1 MKESWKVF
9 VIQKVWVRFDLPPLC
24 IGAASDLPQ
33 LVPTRCGNCG
43 KRSNSPFSLTLL
55 VTL

>member
-24 IGAASDLPQ
+24 TGAASDLPQ
-33 LVPTRCGNCG
+33 LVPTRCGAVWG
-43 KRSNSPFSLTLL
+43 VPNSDQMLGQLW
-55 VTL
+55 